1 MANNENHSSARRT
14 SKRAKQKKRSRII
27 IFAVE
32 ILVIAV
38 LVGALWI
45 LKDFGTPGGNSAS
58 GEGTNGES
66 KGFFAGIAEFFGFGG
81 NEVSGTKGP
90 TILDVDFDTEDLAIN
105 DQIKDTP
112 AVMEGYQNIALFGVD
127 SRTGELAKGTLSDAI
142 MIASVNMETGD
153 IKLVSIYRD
162 TYLNLGND
170 KYGKCNSA
178 YSYGGAEQAIKM
190 LNMNLDMNITEFVTV
205 GFDGLAA
212 TIDALGGVWL
222 DVDEEELEH
231 INNYQKCMAE
241 DMKVSYVP
249 VEETGYQL
257 LNGLQ
262 ATAYCRIRYRTG
274 NDFARAAAQREVLQA
289 IADEAKK
296 ADLATLTKII
306 NDVSPYVYT
315 SFSLDEIL
323 ELAKNITKYELVDNT
338 GFPRSDLRGTATLGS
353 KGSCVYA
360 ADLEDNVKWL
370 HEYLFGE
377 ANYEPS
383 DAVKEYSGI
392 IHNFVAQY
400 VDF

>member
-1 MANNENHSSARRT
+1 MASDGKQSTAKRT
-14 SKRAKQKKRSRII
+14 TKREQQKKKSRII

-32 ILVIAV
+32 IIVLAV
-38 LVGALWI
+38 LIFALWMF
-45 LKDFGTPGGNSAS
+45 KDFGDSSSNEAS
-58 GEGTNGES
+58 NGES
-66 KGFFAGIAEFFGFGG
+66 KGFFASIGSFFGFGDDA
-81 NEVSGTKGP
+81 EQVEPEIKGP
-90 TILDVDFDTEDLAIN
+90 TILDVDFNEDDLAIN
-105 DQIKDTP
+105 EQILEKP
-112 AVMEGYQNIALFGVD
+112 EIMEGYMNIALFGVD

-142 MIASVNMETGD
+142 MIASVNMATGD

-178 YSYGGAEQAIKM
+178 YSYGGAEQAMKM

-205 GFDGLAA
+205 GFDGLTA

-231 INNYQKCMAE
+231 INNYQKTMAE
-241 DMKVSYVP
+241 DMKVSYIP

-274 NDFARAAAQREVLQA
+274 NDYARAAAQREVLQA

-296 ADLATLTKII
+296 ADLATLTKVI

-315 SFSLDEIL
+315 SFSMDEIL
-323 ELAKNITKYELVDNT
+323 ELAKDAAKYNLVDQT
-338 GFPRSDLRGTATLGS
+338 GFPHSDMRGSATLGS

-360 ADLEDNVKWL
+360 VDLVDNVKWL

-377 ANYEPS
+377 ENYEPS

-392 IHNFVAQY
+392 IHDFVAQY
-400 VDF
+400 VEF

>member
-1 MANNENHSSARRT
+1 MASDGKQSAAKKT
-14 SKRAKQKKRSRII
+14 SKREQQKKRSRII

-32 ILVIAV
+32 ILVLAV
-38 LVGALWI
+38 LIGALFVF
-45 LKDFGTPGGNSAS
+45 KDFGTSGSDSSAN
-58 GEGTNGES
+58 TGES
-66 KGFFAGIAEFFGFGG
+66 KGFFASIGEFFGFGDK
-81 NEVSGTKGP
+81 EDVESETKGP
-90 TILDVDFDTEDLAIN
+90 TILDVDFNEEDLAIN
-105 DQIKDTP
+105 EQILEKP
-112 AVMEGYQNIALFGVD
+112 EIMEGYMNIALFGVD
-127 SRTGELAKGTLSDAI
+127 SRSGELAKGTLSDAI
-142 MIASVNMETGD
+142 MIASVNMATGD

-205 GFDGLAA
+205 GFDGLTA

-231 INNYQKCMAE
+231 INNYQKTMAE

-274 NDFARAAAQREVLQA
+274 NDYARAAAQREVLQA

-296 ADLATLTKII
+296 ADLATLTRVI

-315 SFSLDEIL
+315 SFSMDEIL
-323 ELAKNITKYELVDNT
+323 ELAGDAAKYNLVDQT
-338 GFPRSDLRGTATLGS
+338 GFPHSDMRGSATLGS

-360 ADLEDNVKWL
+360 VDLVDNVKWL

-383 DAVKEYSGI
+383 DTVKEYSDI
-392 IHNFVAQY
+392 IHDFVAQY
-400 VDF
+400 VEF

>member
-1 MANNENHSSARRT
+1 MAVENKQNTVKRT
-14 SKRAKQKKRSRII
+14 SKREQQKKKSRII

-32 ILVIAV
+32 IIVLAV
-38 LVGALWI
+38 LIVALI
-45 LKDFGTPGGNSAS
+45 IFKDFGEPSSSTAD
-58 GEGTNGES
+58 NGES
-66 KGFFAGIAEFFGFGG
+66 KGFFASVAEFFGFGDKEDTTS
-81 NEVSGTKGP
+81 EVTKGP
-90 TILDVDFDTEDLAIN
+90 TILDVDFDEEDLAIN
-105 DQIKDTP
+105 DQILEKP
-112 AVMEGYQNIALFGVD
+112 EIMEGYMNIALFGVD
-127 SRTGELAKGTLSDAI
+127 SRSGELVKGTLSDAI
-142 MIASVNMETGD
+142 MIASVNMTTGD

-178 YSYGGAEQAIKM
+178 YSYGGAEQAMKM

-231 INNYQKCMAE
+231 INNYQKTMAE

-274 NDFARAAAQREVLQA
+274 NDYARAAAQREVLQA

-296 ADLATLTKII
+296 ADLSTLTKVI

-315 SFSLDEIL
+315 SFSMDEIL
-323 ELAKNITKYELVDNT
+323 ELAGDAAKYNLVDQT
-338 GFPRSDLRGTATLGS
+338 GFPHADMRGSATLGS

-360 ADLEDNVKWL
+360 IDLEDNVAWL

-383 DAVKEYSGI
+383 DSVKEYSDI
-392 IHNFVAQY
+392 IHDFVAQY
-400 VDF
+400 VEF